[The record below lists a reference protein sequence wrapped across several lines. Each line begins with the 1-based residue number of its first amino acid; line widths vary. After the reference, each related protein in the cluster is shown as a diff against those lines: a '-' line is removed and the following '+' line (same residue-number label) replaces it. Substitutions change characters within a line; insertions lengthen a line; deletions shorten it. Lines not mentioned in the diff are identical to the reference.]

1 MCGQWQ
7 FNLRAASK
15 FTKWIGL
22 AGPVEA
28 VRAVGELLQTVF
40 AALVIVSNA
49 NLAGFHFVMVRYG
62 CDYKKLSRAVTNH
75 NAHDFQLSA
84 SAHFN
89 LVSPVK
95 APISDRV
102 ISNESYTQPDP
113 EGEVRGMAF
122 SPLYKSVP
130 KAIHADPELYELL
143 VLVDAIRS
151 GQARKRDFAIKELK
165 KRLKK

>member
-1 MCGQWQ
+1 M
-7 FNLRAASK
+7 
-15 FTKWIGL
+15 
-22 AGPVEA
+22 
-28 VRAVGELLQTVF
+28 
-40 AALVIVSNA
+40 
-49 NLAGFHFVMVRYG
+49 
-62 CDYKKLSRAVTNH
+62 
-75 NAHDFQLSA
+75 
-84 SAHFN
+84 
-89 LVSPVK
+89 SPVK

-102 ISNESYTQPDP
+102 IANENYTQPDP

-130 KAIHADPELYELL
+130 KATQLDPKLYELL